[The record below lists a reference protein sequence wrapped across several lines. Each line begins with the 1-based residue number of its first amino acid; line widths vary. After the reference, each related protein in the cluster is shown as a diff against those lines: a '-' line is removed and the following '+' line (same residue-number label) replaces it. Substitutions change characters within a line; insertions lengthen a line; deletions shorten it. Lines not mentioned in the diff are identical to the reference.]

1 MKPGRKSFSSLSFL
15 PDCHFLYNKS
25 TKIAVILMVML
36 CTTAVQ
42 SSAQYYE
49 EAYTSLSAGLIGGIN
64 FSQVDGDGYKGYNKI
79 NATGGGIIYLP
90 FRNMD
95 LPIDGTIALS
105 MEVLYTQKG
114 SKGNT
119 PVLGIKSQTINLH
132 YGEVPIQINYYRGAR
147 KSGFGVGLAI
157 GYLGFS
163 EETIDGVANT
173 EFPFKK
179 FDLNFVMTGNIHL
192 YKGLFVSP
200 RFQYSMLS
208 VRNNEGGY
216 GRSQQFN
223 NVFALRLMYLIGSKS
238 GY

>member
-1 MKPGRKSFSSLSFL
+1 MRLRYTTHSFARSLPCRSFL
-15 PDCHFLYNKS
+15 PNKS
-25 TKIAVILMVML
+25 TKIAVILAL
-36 CTTAVQ
+36 LFLGFI
-42 SSAQYYE
+42 SPLKAQYYGE
-49 EAYTSLSAGLIGGIN
+49 PYTALAGGLIGGIN
-64 FSQVDGDGYKGYNKI
+64 FSQVDGDGYKGYDKLNV
-79 NATGGGIIYLP
+79 TGGGIIYLP

-132 YGEVPIQINYYRGAR
+132 YGEIPIQVNYYRGAR
-147 KSGFGVGLAI
+147 KSGFGLGLAL

-163 EETIDGVANT
+163 EETIDGKANT
-173 EFPFKK
+173 DFPFHK
-179 FDLNFVMTGNIHL
+179 FDLSFVLTGNIHVF
-192 YKGLFVSP
+192 KGIFVSP
-200 RFQYSMLS
+200 RFQYSMIS
-208 VRNNEGGY
+208 IRDNEGGY

-223 NVFALRLMYLIGSKS
+223 NLFALRLMYLIGSKS